1 VQTAP
6 KPPPI
11 GVTII
16 AILNIIGGII
26 MLLIGLGLAAAGAIL
41 PFVPQ
46 SEFQQQQQNLTAGDI
61 DLSQVP
67 PSLVGGGVLA
77 IGGILIAIGILSF
90 VVAYGLL
97 KGRRWAWI
105 LTVILS
111 IISIVLAAITIAAGS
126 IPSIISIII
135 SGIILYYLYRPHVK
149 AYFGKTVSASGPSS
163 AGQA

>member
-1 VQTAP
+1 
-6 KPPPI
+6 
-11 GVTII
+11 VTII

-26 MLLIGLGLAAAGAIL
+26 MLLIGLGLAIAGAII

-46 SEFQQQQQNLTAGDI
+46 SEFQQQQQNLTTGDI

-67 PSLVGGGVLA
+67 PSFLGGGILA
-77 IGGILIAIGILSF
+77 IGGILIAIGILSL

-97 KGRRWAWI
+97 KGRCWAWT

-111 IISIVLAAITIAAGS
+111 IISIVLAAISIAAGS
-126 IPSIISIII
+126 IPSIISIIV

-163 AGQA
+163 ADQA